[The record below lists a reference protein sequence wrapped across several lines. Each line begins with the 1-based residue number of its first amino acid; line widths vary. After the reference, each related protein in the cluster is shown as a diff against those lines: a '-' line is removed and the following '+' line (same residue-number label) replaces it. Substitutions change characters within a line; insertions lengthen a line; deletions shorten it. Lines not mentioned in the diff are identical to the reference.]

1 MIIETSILHCGDLI
15 EWRESSGFVDQP
27 PRRIAP
33 AALAIDFSKAPQSLR
48 IYHKAN
54 GTLLWHKNSAGPS
67 KVVAG
72 KATEDDLKARPT
84 NTYAIEGS
92 VSDPTGH
99 YLPRTFAFTLGNASE
114 HKIAI
119 YHSPLGA
126 RFSKSGGVYGRVMF
140 EDDTVA
146 AWALIQLTVTPSLGT
161 PLKFVAQTDQ
171 HGEFRL
177 PLDRLPALTKDAPS
191 PTYAAK
197 LEVKA
202 STSANPKSPLD
213 PDGLSL
219 INVAK
224 GKTGNGK
231 SQFANALNLAIAPG
245 MVAEIASPKH
255 EVIVLK
261 SS

>member
-72 KATEDDLKARPT
+72 EATKDDLEAHAT

-92 VSDPTGH
+92 VSDPTGR
-99 YLPRTFAFTLGNASE
+99 YLPRTFAFTLGNAGE
-114 HKIAI
+114 HRIAL

-126 RFSKSGGVYGRVMF
+126 RFSKSGGIYGRAMF

-161 PLKFVAQTDQ
+161 PLKFVAQTDR

-202 STSANPKSPLD
+202 STSANPKNPLD
-213 PDGLSL
+213 PDALSL

-224 GKTGNGK
+224 GKTGSGK
-231 SQFANALNLAIAPG
+231 SQFANAFNLAIAPG

>member
-1 MIIETSILHCGDLI
+1 VIIETIILHCGDLI
-15 EWRESSGFVDQP
+15 EWRESSGFVGKP

-33 AALAIDFSKAPQSLR
+33 AALNIDFSKAPQPLR

-67 KVVAG
+67 KAVAG
-72 KATEDDLKARPT
+72 IATEEDLKAHPT
-84 NTYAIEGS
+84 NTYPVEGS

-99 YLPRTFAFTLGNASE
+99 YLPRTFAFTLGNGSE
-114 HKIAI
+114 HQIAL

-126 RFSKSGGVYGRVMF
+126 RFGKAGGIYGRVVF
-140 EDDTVA
+140 EDDAVA
-146 AWALIQLTVTPSLGT
+146 AWALIQLTVTPSLGL
-161 PLKFVAQTDQ
+161 PLKFVAQTDR

-197 LEVKA
+197 LEIKA
-202 STSANPKSPLD
+202 STSANPESPLD
-213 PDGLSL
+213 PDALSP

-224 GKTGNGK
+224 GKTGAGK
-231 SQFANALNLAIAPG
+231 SQFANAFNLAIAPG